1 VQAKVE
7 TGELTFGHARALLAL
22 DGPEQITS
30 AAQKV
35 MALSMSVRGTESYVQ
50 GLINP
55 EVKEKKKPAEEQTV
69 DPNVREAEDR
79 LRRSLGLK
87 VRIEDKKGKGRVIIE
102 YSGLEDFD
110 ALLEMLGS
118 KAE

>member
-1 VQAKVE
+1 
-7 TGELTFGHARALLAL
+7 
-22 DGPEQITS
+22 
-30 AAQKV
+30 
-35 MALSMSVRGTESYVQ
+35 M
-50 GLINP
+50 
-55 EVKEKKKPAEEQTV
+55 EEQTA

-87 VRIEDKKGKGRVIIE
+87 VKIEDKKGKGRVIIE